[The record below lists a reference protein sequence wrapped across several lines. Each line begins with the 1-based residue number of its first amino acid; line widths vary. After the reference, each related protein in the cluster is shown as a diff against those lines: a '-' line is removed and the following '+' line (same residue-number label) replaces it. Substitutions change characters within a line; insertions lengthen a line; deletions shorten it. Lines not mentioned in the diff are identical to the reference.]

1 MSDEFMT
8 SFKNLKT
15 EADKLD
21 KQFPEIGDA
30 LGSLKRLASEV
41 GVLPPSSGSAPGG
54 GSGQSSQTQSSNTQA
69 SNTTSTVNV
78 NHNLNLNLMN
88 PGTIDAKQLISMFN
102 DTAVAQA
109 MGTATRE
116 VFNNGGL
123 TAPTSN
129 TQQFLNA

>member
-1 MSDEFMT
+1 MSDEFT
-8 SFKNLKT
+8 KSFQNLKT

-21 KQFPEIGDA
+21 EQFPIIGDV

-41 GVLPPSSGSAPGG
+41 GVLPPSSGSAPSGG
-54 GSGQSSQTQSSNTQA
+54 GQSSQTQASNTQA

-78 NHNLNLNLMN
+78 NHNLNLNLTN
-88 PGTIDAKQLISMFN
+88 AGSIDAKQLISMFN

-129 TQQFLNA
+129 KQQFLTP